1 MKTLSASTP
10 RLPSSAPI
18 GSSRGGGLDGLC
30 LPHAVAYASCA
41 LWSKARH
48 YCTLINVDPLASDPR
63 ANLIYGMEPHL
74 TIAQANQAAF
84 HGLILREW
92 DKATISQHG
101 ALLAKKLKCNAV
113 DRDEG
118 YNLLFF

>member
-1 MKTLSASTP
+1 MFK
-10 RLPSSAPI
+10 
-18 GSSRGGGLDGLC
+18 GGLDGLC

-48 YCTLINVDPLASDPR
+48 YCTLINVDPLAGDPR
-63 ANLIYGMEPHL
+63 ANLIYGMEPHP
-74 TIAQANQAAF
+74 TITQANQAAF
-84 HGLILREW
+84 HSLILREW

-113 DRDEG
+113 DVQRMTADMRLG
-118 YNLLFF
+118 VLCA